1 MKRFG
6 KALIVVLIL
15 IALFHA
21 VIYVVNNHIAKQLE
35 SELLN
40 CPLPPNSELID
51 SVSVA
56 GKMEGNGNGMQ
67 WFGIILIRSEKNEV
81 DLLQWYNSHEKTDVS
96 DEIYV
101 IRQKSPEVFEFRNYH
116 FNNFSGED
124 LCYQIQLFRDSAV
137 GTESSIWKSLLNFD
151 LRGH

>member
-1 MKRFG
+1 MKKFG
-6 KALIVVLIL
+6 KVLISVLIL

-21 VIYVVNNHIAKQLE
+21 AIYVVNNHIAKQLE
-35 SELLN
+35 SQLLN
-40 CPLPPNSELID
+40 CPLPPNSEIVD

-56 GKMEGNGNGMQ
+56 GKIEGNGNGMQ
-67 WFGIILIRSEKNEV
+67 WFGIILIKSEMNED
-81 DLLQWYNSHEKTDVS
+81 DLSQWYSSHMDTDES

-101 IRQKSPEVFEFRNYH
+101 IRQKSPEVFEYENYR

-137 GTESSIWKSLLNFD
+137 GTELSIWESLLNFD

>member
-1 MKRFG
+1 MKKFG
-6 KALIVVLIL
+6 KVLISVLIL
-15 IALFHA
+15 IALFHVA
-21 VIYVVNNHIAKQLE
+21 IYVVNNHIAKQLE
-35 SELLN
+35 SQLLN
-40 CPLPPNSELID
+40 CPLPPNSEIVD

-56 GKMEGNGNGMQ
+56 GKIEGNGNGMQ
-67 WFGIILIRSEKNEV
+67 WFGIILIKSEMNED
-81 DLLQWYNSHEKTDVS
+81 DLSQWYSSHMDTDEA

-101 IRQKSPEVFEFRNYH
+101 IRQKSPEVFEYENYR

-137 GTESSIWKSLLNFD
+137 GTELSIWESLLNFD